1 MLNKLVKI
9 LILLLLS
16 SPVHSQEKIVYL
28 DLDFLFT
35 NSIKGKII
43 QQELKKIDLT
53 NMTKLKKKE
62 NELRAEENKILSQ
75 KNILSEE
82 KYNEKVKNFKN
93 KLESF
98 RIEKDNLAQDFEAI
112 RKTKLDQFMF
122 EINNIV
128 EKYVKKESI
137 DLVLNK
143 KHILMGKNN
152 YNISN
157 QIMEILN
164 NQN

>member
-1 MLNKLVKI
+1 MLNKLLKI
-9 LILLLLS
+9 LILLLIS
-16 SPVHSQEKIVYL
+16 SPVYSQEKIVYL
-28 DLDFLFT
+28 DLDFLFA

-43 QQELKKIDLT
+43 QKELKDMDLK
-53 NMTKLKKKE
+53 NINELKEKE
-62 NELRAEENKILSQ
+62 NELRTEENTILTQ

-82 KYNEKVKNFKN
+82 KYNEKVNNFKN
-93 KLESF
+93 KLDNF
-98 RIEKDNLAQDFEAI
+98 RIEKDNLVKDFDAI
-112 RKTKLDQFMF
+112 RKTKLDQFML
-122 EINNIV
+122 EINKIV

-152 YNISN
+152 YNITN

>member
-1 MLNKLVKI
+1 
-9 LILLLLS
+9 
-16 SPVHSQEKIVYL
+16 
-28 DLDFLFT
+28 
-35 NSIKGKII
+35 
-43 QQELKKIDLT
+43 
-53 NMTKLKKKE
+53 MTKLKKKE

-98 RIEKDNLAQDFEAI
+98 RIEKDNLAQDFEAT
-112 RKTKLDQFMF
+112 RKTKLDQFML